1 MLAQPPPESEKS
13 SGVFFAPNDAEAKQK
28 SLSTLGYNPENVPVK
43 DTWRYLNPMHCM
55 SVHSKGRTTV
65 QG

>member
-1 MLAQPPPESEKS
+1 MLAQPPLNQKNLQ
-13 SGVFFAPNDAEAKQK
+13 GFFFAPNDAETEEK

-65 QG
+65 QS

>member
-13 SGVFFAPNDAEAKQK
+13 SGFFFAETEQK
-28 SLSTLGYNPENVPVK
+28 SLSTLAYNPENVPVK

-65 QG
+65 QS